1 MRAWRPQYGFF
12 SAVGDRSV
20 QIATPFFE
28 WRPIQE
34 DIGHVHR
41 LQGDRIQDCQRAEAL
56 GSYYSIQF
64 AIIINFRTGG
74 VVSFYFYTAALLNTS
89 LLLSTLDF
97 WKMKT
102 ITTSTS

>member
-1 MRAWRPQYGFF
+1 M
-12 SAVGDRSV
+12 

-64 AIIINFRTGG
+64 AIIIDFG
-74 VVSFYFYTAALLNTS
+74 VVSFYFNYYFTAALLNTS